1 MNKDLLTLITLYAL
15 CLTAGVYFTLNK
27 PTPILVFSA
36 VAVCLTAIGF
46 LCAGLLRARK

>member
-1 MNKDLLTLITLYAL
+1 MNKYLLTLIALYAA
-15 CLTAGVYFTLNK
+15 CLTAGVYFTLNR

-46 LCAGLLRARK
+46 LCARLLRARK